1 MRPQLAQL
9 SSQHNQYTL
18 LLAQMH
24 THQGCRL
31 FSYNINGKASRHF
44 TYADLI
50 NCGVTAQQHH
60 IENLPLQPDT
70 WRALSLLAT
79 QILDPIVD
87 QFGPLSLTYGF
98 CSPELARK
106 IAKNRNPHIA
116 PKLDQH
122 CSHEVNQNQKLICDR
137 LGAACDFTVIDN
149 PAGTAVDMQQVAA
162 WICEN
167 LKFDRLY
174 YYGKDRPLHISIG
187 PQMNQFLQTMKTNAD
202 TGHRVPSKKGRSEV
216 AIAVIGQVD
225 Y

>member
-1 MRPQLAQL
+1 MF
-9 SSQHNQYTL
+9 T
-18 LLAQMH
+18 
-24 THQGCRL
+24 
-31 FSYNINGKASRHF
+31 YNINGKASRFF

-50 NCGVTAQQHH
+50 NCGTTALEHN

-122 CSHEVNQNQKLICDR
+122 CSHELNQNQKVICDR
-137 LGAACDFTVIDN
+137 LGAACDFTLLSTNDN
-149 PAGTAVDMQQVAA
+149 KPTDMQHVAQ
-162 WICEN
+162 WMCEN

-174 YYGKDRPLHISIG
+174 YYGKNRPIHISIG
-187 PQMNQFLQTMKTNAD
+187 PQMNQFIQTMKTNAD
-202 TGHRVPSKKGRSEV
+202 TGHRVPSKKGRGET
-216 AIAVIGQVD
+216 AIAVITQVD

>member
-1 MRPQLAQL
+1 MF
-9 SSQHNQYTL
+9 T
-18 LLAQMH
+18 
-24 THQGCRL
+24 
-31 FSYNINGKASRHF
+31 YNINGKASRFF

-50 NCGVTAQQHH
+50 NCGTTAIEHQ

-87 QFGPLSLTYGF
+87 QFGPIALTYGF
-98 CSPELARK
+98 CSPELVRK

-122 CSHEVNQNQKLICDR
+122 CSHELNQNQKIICDR
-137 LGAACDFTVIDN
+137 LGAACDFTLVSNKDDKPI
-149 PAGTAVDMQQVAA
+149 DMQLVAQ
-162 WICEN
+162 WMCEN

-174 YYGKDRPLHISIG
+174 YYGKHRPIHISIG
-187 PQMNQFLQTMKTNAD
+187 PQMNQFIQTMKTNAD
-202 TGHRVPSKKGRSEV
+202 TGHRVPSKKGRNET
-216 AIAVIGQVD
+216 AIAVIRQVD

>member
-1 MRPQLAQL
+1 
-9 SSQHNQYTL
+9 
-18 LLAQMH
+18 
-24 THQGCRL
+24 L
-31 FSYNINGKASRHF
+31 FTYNINGKASRYF
-44 TYADLI
+44 TYAALI
-50 NCGVTAQQHH
+50 NCGSTAIEHQ

-87 QFGPLSLTYGF
+87 QFGPIALTYGF
-98 CSPELARK
+98 CSPELVRK

-122 CSHEVNQNQKLICDR
+122 CSHELNQNQKIICDR
-137 LGAACDFTVIDN
+137 LGAACDFTLLDSHN
-149 PAGTAVDMQQVAA
+149 ENNDGKQVDMQQVAL

-174 YYGKDRPLHISIG
+174 YYGRNRSLHISIG
-187 PQMNQFLQTMKTNAD
+187 PKMNQFIQTMKTNAD
-202 TGHRVPSKKGRSEV
+202 TGHRVPSKKGRGEV
-216 AIAVIGQVD
+216 AIKVIQQVD

>member
-1 MRPQLAQL
+1 MF
-9 SSQHNQYTL
+9 T
-18 LLAQMH
+18 
-24 THQGCRL
+24 
-31 FSYNINGKASRHF
+31 YNINGKASRFF

-50 NCGVTAQQHH
+50 NCGTTAIEHQ

-87 QFGPLSLTYGF
+87 QFGPIALTYGF
-98 CSPELARK
+98 CSPELVRK

-122 CSHEVNQNQKLICDR
+122 CSHELNQNQKIICDR
-137 LGAACDFTVIDN
+137 LGAACDFTLVSNKDDKPI
-149 PAGTAVDMQQVAA
+149 DMQLVAQ
-162 WICEN
+162 WMCEN

-174 YYGKDRPLHISIG
+174 YYGKHRPIHISIG
-187 PQMNQFLQTMKTNAD
+187 PQMNQFIQTMKTNAD
-202 TGHRVPSKKGRSEV
+202 TGHRVPSKKGRNET
-216 AIAVIGQVD
+216 AISVIQQVD